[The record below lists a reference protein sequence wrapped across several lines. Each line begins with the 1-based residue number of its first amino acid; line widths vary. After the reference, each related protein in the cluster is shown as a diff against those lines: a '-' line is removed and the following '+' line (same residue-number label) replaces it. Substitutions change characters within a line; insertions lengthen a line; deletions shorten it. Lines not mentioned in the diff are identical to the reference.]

1 MLEKKKYLLLFIL
14 IIAVLLLTSG
24 CLYYYP
30 AVYTFG
36 SIEITTNPPGAK
48 IFLDGVDTGYI
59 TPHILT
65 NVSVGTHIITLAL
78 TGYLNYSNVI
88 NVEAN
93 QTTELNVNLIPV
105 IIPPLTPPV
114 FLIRISVIPSTVN
127 LAVGESQNINSV
139 TAYYSD
145 SSTADIS
152 LANCT
157 YEPYHTYDPSYTS
170 VNSSGL
176 ITGISAGT
184 ALILVTYTEGIISK
198 TDTVTVNVT
207 TAPITPGTL
216 SYIEVL
222 PSTINLSVG
231 ESQTINSVTAYYDD
245 ASTASINLTTC
256 SYGSS
261 NPDCATVNNSGT
273 ITAASEGT
281 TIITVSYTED
291 GITKTD
297 TVEVTVGAV
306 VQNEV
311 VYRALCVGVGDYINY
326 GSDGD
331 LLAPPYDVD
340 RMRQLFSYCKFGSS
354 NTGFSTINYLKNWQ
368 ATKSNILQSIYSTF
382 SGADSNDISYFYFSG
397 HGSIIGNTSY
407 ICPADITSFVDSAI
421 SVDELE
427 SALSAIPG
435 TKVIFLDSCH
445 SGGFIGKGREKIIVS
460 REELESFN
468 NEIINIFSQAQPKGL
483 LTTNQYKV
491 LTSCHYY
498 QVCWEI
504 RPEEGDPFGVFTMAL
519 CDGCGY
525 SGSYPADTNLD
536 TIVSLQEAYLY
547 VKNWVFSYRISQ
559 DVQIYPDYSSFAI
572 VEY

>member
-1 MLEKKKYLLLFIL
+1 MFKKKKYLLLFIL

-24 CLYYYP
+24 CWYYYP
-30 AVYTFG
+30 TVSTFG

-48 IFLDGVDTGYI
+48 IFLDGTDTGYI
-59 TPHILT
+59 TPHTLT
-65 NVSVGTHIITLAL
+65 NVLAGIHIIKLTLSD
-78 TGYLNYSNVI
+78 YLNYSDVI
-88 NVEAN
+88 NVIAN
-93 QTTELNVNLIPV
+93 QTVNLSLN
-105 IIPPLTPPV
+105 LTPTIQPV
-114 FLIRISVIPSTVN
+114 FLIRISVSPSNMN
-127 LAVGESQNINSV
+127 LIIGESKTIDSI

-157 YEPYHTYDPSYTS
+157 YEPYHTYDQTCTS

-176 ITGISAGT
+176 ITGILTGT

-198 TDTVTVNVT
+198 TDTITVNVT
-207 TAPITPGTL
+207 TAPITPGIL
-216 SYIEVL
+216 SYIKVL
-222 PSTINLSVG
+222 PSTMNLSVG
-231 ESQTINSVTAYYDD
+231 ESQTINSVTAYYDNT
-245 ASTASINLTTC
+245 STSSINLTAC
-256 SYGSS
+256 SYSS
-261 NPDCATVNNSGT
+261 NTTCATVNDNGT

-281 TIITVSYTED
+281 AVITVSYTEG

-297 TVEVTVGAV
+297 TVEVTVGTV

-326 GSDGD
+326 DIGAD

-340 RMRQLFSYCKFGSS
+340 RMKQLFSYCKFGSS

-368 ATKSNILQSIYSTF
+368 ATKSNILQSISSNF

-397 HGSIIGNTSY
+397 HGSRVGNTSY
-407 ICPADITSFVDSAI
+407 ICPTDITSFVSTAI

-427 SALSAIPG
+427 NALSAIPG
-435 TKVIFLDSCH
+435 TKVVFLDSCH

-468 NEIINIFSQAQPKGL
+468 NEVINIFSQAQPKGL

-491 LTSCHYY
+491 LTSCHYH

-504 RPEEGDPFGVFTMAL
+504 HPEEGDPFGVFTMAL

-536 TIVSLQEAYLY
+536 TKVSLQEAYLY
-547 VKNWVFSYRISQ
+547 VKNWVYSYGIFQ
-559 DVQIYPDYSSFAI
+559 DVQVYPNNSSFTV

>member
-1 MLEKKKYLLLFIL
+1 MLGKKKYLLLLIL

-30 AVYTFG
+30 VVYTLG

-48 IFLDGVDTGYI
+48 IFFDGTDTGYI
-59 TPHILT
+59 TPNTLT
-65 NVSVGTHIITLAL
+65 NVSAGNHIIKLTL
-78 TGYLNYSNVI
+78 TDYVHYSNVI
-88 NVEAN
+88 NVIAN
-93 QTTELNVNLIPV
+93 QTTEINLNLTPV
-105 IIPPLTPPV
+105 IPSV
-114 FLIRISVIPSTVN
+114 FLIRISVLPSTMN

-207 TAPITPGTL
+207 TAPITPDIL
-216 SYIEVL
+216 SYIKVL
-222 PSTINLSVG
+222 PSTMNLSVE
-231 ESQTINSVTAYYDD
+231 ESQTINSVTAYYDN
-245 ASTASINLTTC
+245 ASTANINLTAC
-256 SYGSS
+256 SYSSS
-261 NPDCATVNNSGT
+261 NTACATVNGSGT
-273 ITAASEGT
+273 IIAASEGT
-281 TIITVSYTED
+281 AVITVSYTEG
-291 GITKTD
+291 GITKAD
-297 TVEVTVGAV
+297 TVEVTVSAV
-306 VQNEV
+306 VQNEI

-340 RMRQLFSYCKFGSS
+340 RIKQLFSYCKFGSS

-368 ATKSNILQSIYSTF
+368 ATKSNILQSISSTF

-397 HGSIIGNTSY
+397 HGSRVGNTSY
-407 ICPADITSFVDSAI
+407 ICPADITSFVSTAI

-435 TKVIFLDSCH
+435 TKVVFLDSCH
-445 SGGFIGKGREKIIVS
+445 SGGFIGKGREEIIVS

-468 NEIINIFSQAQPKGL
+468 NEVINIFSQAQPKGL

-504 RPEEGDPFGVFTMAL
+504 HPEESDPFGVFTMAL

-536 TIVSLQEAYLY
+536 TKVSLQEAYLY
-547 VKNWVFSYRISQ
+547 VRDWVFYYGVVQ
-559 DVQIYPDYSSFAI
+559 DVQVYPNNSTFTI

>member
-1 MLEKKKYLLLFIL
+1 MLEKRKYLLLLIL
-14 IIAVLLLTSG
+14 IISVLLLTSG
-24 CLYYYP
+24 CWYYYP
-30 AVYTFG
+30 TVSTFG
-36 SIEITTNPPGAK
+36 SIEITTNPSGAK

-59 TPHILT
+59 TPRILT
-65 NVSVGTHIITLAL
+65 NVPVGTHIIKLTL
-78 TGYLNYSNVI
+78 TGYLNYSNVN

-93 QTTELNVNLIPV
+93 QTTELNLNLTPTI
-105 IIPPLTPPV
+105 PPV
-114 FLIRISVIPSTVN
+114 FLIRISVSPSNIN
-127 LAVGESQNINSV
+127 LIIGESKTIDTI

-157 YEPYHTYDPSYTS
+157 YEPYHTYDQTCTS

-176 ITGISAGT
+176 ITGISTGT

-198 TDTVTVNVT
+198 TDTITVNVT
-207 TAPITPGTL
+207 TAPITPGAL
-216 SYIEVL
+216 SYIKVL
-222 PSTINLSVG
+222 PSTMNLSVG
-231 ESQTINSVTAYYDD
+231 ESQTINSVTAYYDNE
-245 ASTASINLTTC
+245 STASINLTAC
-256 SYGSS
+256 SYSS
-261 NPDCATVNNSGT
+261 INTACATVNDNGT
-273 ITAASEGT
+273 ITAASEGVAV
-281 TIITVSYTED
+281 ITVSYAEG

-297 TVEVTVGAV
+297 TVEVTVGAIA
-306 VQNEV
+306 QNEI

-326 GSDGD
+326 SSDGD

-368 ATKSNILQSIYSTF
+368 ATKSNILQSISSTF
-382 SGADSNDISYFYFSG
+382 SDADSNDISYFYFSG
-397 HGSIIGNTSY
+397 HGSRVGNTSY
-407 ICPADITSFVDSAI
+407 ICPADITSFVSTAI
-421 SVDELE
+421 SVDKLE

-435 TKVIFLDSCH
+435 TKVVFLDSCH
-445 SGGFIGKGREKIIVS
+445 SGGFIGKGREEIIVS
-460 REELESFN
+460 REELEFFN
-468 NEIINIFSQAQPKGL
+468 NEVINIFSQAQPKGL

-504 RPEEGDPFGVFTMAL
+504 QPVEGDPFGVFTKAL

-525 SGSYPADTNLD
+525 SANYPADTNLD
-536 TIVSLQEAYLY
+536 TKVSLLEAYLY
-547 VKNWVFSYRISQ
+547 VRDWVFYYGVVQ
-559 DVQIYPDYSSFAI
+559 DVQVYPNNSAFTV